1 MPPTRQD
8 VRMID
13 DQSLIPLLRHE
24 SGHIVA
30 PGLLDS
36 GLCRAL
42 PALWSDDAAFRNHV
56 VMQNH
61 GYGQGEYRYFRYPLP
76 EPVAALREALYP
88 PLAKVAN
95 AWAEALGKD
104 ERYPPTLKGW
114 LRRCHAGGQAKPTPL
129 LLRYGPGDY
138 NCLHRDLY
146 GPLVFPL
153 QATVLLSTP
162 QRDFEGGEFMLVEQR
177 PRMQSIG
184 QVVPLAQGDAV
195 IFAVNERPVRGT
207 RGVYRTAL
215 RHGVSRLRSGRRF
228 TLGVIFHDAG

>member
-1 MPPTRQD
+1 
-8 VRMID
+8 MID
-13 DQSLIPLLRHE
+13 NQDLIPLLNHE

-30 PGLLDS
+30 PGLLDPA
-36 GLCRAL
+36 LCQAL
-42 PALWSDDAAFRNHV
+42 SALWSDDTVFRNHV

-61 GYGQGEYRYFRYPLP
+61 GYGRGEYRYFRYALP
-76 EPVAALREALYP
+76 GPVAALREALYP

-95 AWAEALGKD
+95 AWAEALGKE
-104 ERYPPTLKGW
+104 ERYPPTLKAW
-114 LRRCHAGGQAKPTPL
+114 LRCCHAGGQAKPTPL

-153 QATVLLSTP
+153 QATILLSVP
-162 QRDFEGGEFMLVEQR
+162 QRDFDGGEFLLVEQR

-215 RHGVSRLRSGRRF
+215 RHGVSRLRSGQRF
-228 TLGVIFHDAG
+228 TLGIIFHDAG

>member
-1 MPPTRQD
+1 
-8 VRMID
+8 MID
-13 DQSLIPLLRHE
+13 SEDLNPLLTHE
-24 SGHIVA
+24 AGHIVA
-30 PGLLDS
+30 PGLLDPAQ
-36 GLCRAL
+36 CRDL
-42 PALWSDDAAFRNHV
+42 SALWSDDTVFRNHV
-56 VMQNH
+56 VMQRH

-76 EPVAALREALYP
+76 DLVATLREALYP

-95 AWAEALGKD
+95 AWAEALGKE

-114 LRRCHAGGQAKPTPL
+114 LRRCHDGGQAKPTPL
-129 LLRYGPGDY
+129 LLRYEPGDY

-153 QATVLLSTP
+153 QATILLSAP
-162 QRDFEGGEFMLVEQR
+162 DRDFTGGEFLLVEQR

-195 IFAVNERPVRGT
+195 IFAVNERPVRGS

-215 RHGVSRLRSGRRF
+215 RHGVSRLRSGQRF
-228 TLGVIFHDAG
+228 TLGIIFHDAG

>member
-1 MPPTRQD
+1 
-8 VRMID
+8 MID
-13 DQSLIPLLRHE
+13 NETLKPLLDYE

-30 PGLLDS
+30 PGLLAPAQ
-36 GLCRAL
+36 CEAL
-42 PALWSDDAAFRNHV
+42 AALWADESAFRSHV
-56 VMQNH
+56 IMQNH

-76 EPVAALREALYP
+76 DPITALREALYP

-95 AWAEALGKD
+95 AWAEALAKE

-114 LRRCHAGGQAKPTPL
+114 LRRCHAGDQTKPTPL

-153 QATVLLSTP
+153 QATILLSAP
-162 QRDFEGGEFMLVEQR
+162 ERDFAGGEFLLVEQR

-184 QVVPLAQGDAV
+184 QVVSLGQGDAV
-195 IFAVNERPVRGT
+195 IFAVNERPVRGS
-207 RGVYRTAL
+207 RGLYCTAL
-215 RHGVSRLRSGRRF
+215 RHGVSRLRSGQRF